1 MTSSISTFLQRYLLV
16 PIVAVWVYHLL
27 QRRHLEDGRQKSN
40 ATLYLTIVLLA
51 VWALTWLL
59 SKFSL
64 PDLYLIP
71 IAFFALVLLVWQRR
85 AIFPYRLRCVRCGLP
100 LSVSRVFLY
109 DSNTCE
115 TCEPSRKQG
124 ENR

>member
-71 IAFFALVLLVWQRR
+71 IAFFALVLLAWQWR
-85 AIFPYRLRCVRCGLP
+85 AIFPYRLRCARCGLP
-100 LSVSRVFLY
+100 LSVSRVFFH